1 MLSILFLVIGM
12 NILISSQVFNSI
24 SWREKLILS
33 PYLIKHDGQWYR
45 LFSHSW
51 IHADWQHLLFNMA
64 SLYFLGDLILNN
76 WLDLYGDIKG
86 TGIFLFLYIAGGVAA
101 TIFPYLKNQDN
112 SSYRALGASGAVSAV
127 IFAAILWNP
136 TMRLGILFIPF
147 PIPAYI
153 FGPLYLLIEYFAM
166 RNIKTGVAHDAHL
179 GGALFGILFVLFLNL
194 DKGKEFVNLFF

>member
-1 MLSILFLVIGM
+1 MVIGM
-12 NILISSQVFNSI
+12 NILISSQVFKSNA
-24 SWREKLILS
+24 WREKLILS

-51 IHADWQHLLFNMA
+51 IHADWQHLIFNMA

-86 TGIFLFLYIAGGVAA
+86 TGLFLFLYLAGGVAA
-101 TIFPYLKNQDN
+101 TIFPYFKNQDN

-136 TMRLGILFIPF
+136 TMKLGILFIPF

-194 DKGKEFVNLFF
+194 DKGKDFVHLFF

>member
-1 MLSILFLVIGM
+1 MLSILFVVIGM
-12 NILISSQVFNSI
+12 NILISYQVFKSNQ
-24 SWREKLILS
+24 WRDKLILS

-76 WLDLYGDIKG
+76 WIDLYGDIKG
-86 TGIFLFLYIAGGVAA
+86 TGLFLFLYLAGGIAA
-101 TIFPYLKNQDN
+101 TIFPYFKNQDN

-136 TMRLGILFIPF
+136 TMKLGILFIPF

-194 DKGKEFVNLFF
+194 DKGKDFVNLFF

>member
-1 MLSILFLVIGM
+1 MVIGM
-12 NILISSQVFNSI
+12 NILISSQVFKSNA
-24 SWREKLILS
+24 WREKLILS

-51 IHADWQHLLFNMA
+51 IHADWQHLIFNMA

-86 TGIFLFLYIAGGVAA
+86 TGLFLFLYLAGGVAA
-101 TIFPYLKNQDN
+101 TIFPYFKNQDN

-136 TMRLGILFIPF
+136 TMKLGILFIPF

-194 DKGKEFVNLFF
+194 DKGKDFLNLFF

>member
-1 MLSILFLVIGM
+1 MNTFLLLIIGL
-12 NILISSQVFNSI
+12 NVLISYRSFDNQLM
-24 SWREKLILS
+24 EKLLFS
-33 PYLIKHDGQWYR
+33 PYLIKYNNQWYR
-45 LFSHSW
+45 LFTHSW
-51 IHADWQHLLFNMA
+51 IHADWQHLIFNMA

-86 TGIFLFLYIAGGVAA
+86 TGLFLFLYIAGGVAA
-101 TIFPYLKNQDN
+101 TVLPYLKNKEN
-112 SSYRALGASGAVSAV
+112 YSYRALGASGAVSAV

-136 TMRLGILFIPF
+136 TMKLGILFIPF

-194 DKGKEFVNLFF
+194 DKGKDFVNLFF

>member
-1 MLSILFLVIGM
+1 MILFVVIGM

-24 SWREKLILS
+24 SWRDKLILS

-86 TGIFLFLYIAGGVAA
+86 TGLFLFLYIAGGVAA

-194 DKGKEFVNLFF
+194 DKGKDFVNLFF

>member
-1 MLSILFLVIGM
+1 MLSILFVVIGM
-12 NILISSQVFNSI
+12 NILISYQVFKSNE
-24 SWREKLILS
+24 WRDKLILS

-76 WLDLYGDIKG
+76 WIDLYGDIKG
-86 TGIFLFLYIAGGVAA
+86 TGLFLFLYLAGGVAA
-101 TIFPYLKNQDN
+101 TIFPYFKNQDN

-136 TMRLGILFIPF
+136 TMKLGILFIPF

-194 DKGKEFVNLFF
+194 DKGKDFVHLFF

>member
-1 MLSILFLVIGM
+1 LLSILFLVIGM

>member
-1 MLSILFLVIGM
+1 M
-12 NILISSQVFNSI
+12 NILISYQVFKSNE
-24 SWREKLILS
+24 WRDKLILS

-76 WLDLYGDIKG
+76 WIDLYGDIKG
-86 TGIFLFLYIAGGVAA
+86 TGLFLFLYLAGGVAA
-101 TIFPYLKNQDN
+101 TIFPYFKNQDN

-136 TMRLGILFIPF
+136 TMKLGILFIPF
-147 PIPAYI
+147 PISAYI

-194 DKGKEFVNLFF
+194 DKGKDFVNLFF

>member
-1 MLSILFLVIGM
+1 
-12 NILISSQVFNSI
+12 
-24 SWREKLILS
+24 
-33 PYLIKHDGQWYR
+33 
-45 LFSHSW
+45 
-51 IHADWQHLLFNMA
+51 MA

-76 WLDLYGDIKG
+76 WIDLYGDIKG
-86 TGIFLFLYIAGGVAA
+86 TGLFLFLYLAGGIAA
-101 TIFPYLKNQDN
+101 TIFPYFKNQDN
-112 SSYRALGASGAVSAV
+112 SSYRALGASGSVSAV

-136 TMRLGILFIPF
+136 TMKLGILFIPF

-194 DKGKEFVNLFF
+194 DKGKDFVNLFL

>member
-1 MLSILFLVIGM
+1 LLSILFVVIGM
-12 NILISSQVFNSI
+12 NILISYQVFKSNQ
-24 SWREKLILS
+24 WRDKLILS

-76 WLDLYGDIKG
+76 WIDLYGDIKG
-86 TGIFLFLYIAGGVAA
+86 TGLFLFLYLAGGIAA
-101 TIFPYLKNQDN
+101 TIFPYFKNQDN

-136 TMRLGILFIPF
+136 TMKLGILFIPF

-194 DKGKEFVNLFF
+194 DKGKDFVNLFF

>member
-1 MLSILFLVIGM
+1 MLSILFVVIGM
-12 NILISSQVFNSI
+12 NILISYQVFKSNE
-24 SWREKLILS
+24 WRDKLILS

-76 WLDLYGDIKG
+76 WIDLYGYTKG
-86 TGIFLFLYIAGGVAA
+86 TGLFLFLYFAGGVAA
-101 TIFPYLKNQDN
+101 TIFPYFKNQDN

-136 TMRLGILFIPF
+136 TMKLGILFIPF

-194 DKGKEFVNLFF
+194 DKGKDFVNLFF

>member
-1 MLSILFLVIGM
+1 MILFVVIGM
-12 NILISSQVFNSI
+12 NILISSQVFKSNA
-24 SWREKLILS
+24 WRDKLILS
-33 PYLIKHDGQWYR
+33 PYLIKHNGQWYR

-51 IHADWQHLLFNMA
+51 IHADWQHLIFNMV

-86 TGIFLFLYIAGGVAA
+86 TGLFLFLYIAGGVAA

-136 TMRLGILFIPF
+136 TMKLGILFIPF

-194 DKGKEFVNLFF
+194 DKGKDFVNLFF

>member
-1 MLSILFLVIGM
+1 M
-12 NILISSQVFNSI
+12 NILISSQVFKSNA
-24 SWREKLILS
+24 WRDKLILS
-33 PYLIKHDGQWYR
+33 HYLIKHDGQWYR

-51 IHADWQHLLFNMA
+51 IHADWQHLIFNMA

-86 TGIFLFLYIAGGVAA
+86 TGLFLFLYIAGGVAA

>member
-1 MLSILFLVIGM
+1 VVIGM

-86 TGIFLFLYIAGGVAA
+86 TGLFLFLYIAGGVAA

-194 DKGKEFVNLFF
+194 DKGKDFVNLFF

>member
-1 MLSILFLVIGM
+1 VVIGM
-12 NILISSQVFNSI
+12 NILISSQVFKSNAL
-24 SWREKLILS
+24 RDKLILS

-51 IHADWQHLLFNMA
+51 IHADWQHLIFNMA

-76 WLDLYGDIKG
+76 WIDLYGDIKG
-86 TGIFLFLYIAGGVAA
+86 NGLFLFLYIAGGVAA
-101 TIFPYLKNQDN
+101 TIFSYLKNQDN

>member
-1 MLSILFLVIGM
+1 MILFVVIGM
-12 NILISSQVFNSI
+12 NILISAQVFKSNA
-24 SWREKLILS
+24 WRDKLILS

-86 TGIFLFLYIAGGVAA
+86 TGLFLFLYIAGGVAA

-127 IFAAILWNP
+127 IFSAILWNP
-136 TMRLGILFIPF
+136 TMKLGILFIPF

-194 DKGKEFVNLFF
+194 DKGKDFVNLFF

>member
-1 MLSILFLVIGM
+1 MISLVI
-12 NILISSQVFNSI
+12 ILVVVNVFI
-24 SWREKLILS
+24 SWQAFNNTSLKEKLIFH
-33 PYLIKHDGQWYR
+33 PYLIKRDKEWYR

-51 IHADWQHLLFNMA
+51 IHADWQHLIFNMA

-86 TGIFLFLYIAGGVAA
+86 TGLFLFLYIAGGVAA
-101 TIFPYLKNQDN
+101 TVLPYLKNKEN
-112 SSYRALGASGAVSAV
+112 YSYRALGASGAVSAV

-136 TMRLGILFIPF
+136 TMKLGILFIPF

-153 FGPLYLLIEYFAM
+153 FGPLYLLIEYFVM

-194 DKGKEFVNLFF
+194 DKGKDFVNLFF

>member
-1 MLSILFLVIGM
+1 MLSILFVVIGM
-12 NILISSQVFNSI
+12 NILISYQVFKSNQ
-24 SWREKLILS
+24 WRDKLILS
-33 PYLIKHDGQWYR
+33 TYLIKHDGQWYR

-76 WLDLYGDIKG
+76 WIDLYGDIKG
-86 TGIFLFLYIAGGVAA
+86 TGLFLFLYLAGGIAA
-101 TIFPYLKNQDN
+101 TIFPYFKNQDN

-136 TMRLGILFIPF
+136 TMKLGILFIPF

-194 DKGKEFVNLFF
+194 DKGKDFVNLFF

>member
-1 MLSILFLVIGM
+1 MILFVVIGM
-12 NILISSQVFNSI
+12 NILISSQVFKSNA
-24 SWREKLILS
+24 WRDKLILS

-86 TGIFLFLYIAGGVAA
+86 TGLFLFLYISGGVAA

-194 DKGKEFVNLFF
+194 DKGK

>member
-1 MLSILFLVIGM
+1 M
-12 NILISSQVFNSI
+12 NILISYQVFKSNQ
-24 SWREKLILS
+24 WRDKLILS
-33 PYLIKHDGQWYR
+33 PYLIKHDVQWYR
-45 LFSHSW
+45 LFSHSL

-76 WLDLYGDIKG
+76 WIDLYGDIKG
-86 TGIFLFLYIAGGVAA
+86 TGLFLFLYLAGGIAA
-101 TIFPYLKNQDN
+101 TIFPYFKNQDN
-112 SSYRALGASGAVSAV
+112 SYYRALGASGAVSAV

-136 TMRLGILFIPF
+136 TMKLGILFIPF

-194 DKGKEFVNLFF
+194 DKGKDFVNLFF

>member
-1 MLSILFLVIGM
+1 MVIGV
-12 NILISSQVFNSI
+12 NILISSQVFKSNA
-24 SWREKLILS
+24 WRDKLILS
-33 PYLIKHDGQWYR
+33 PYLIKHNGQWYR

-51 IHADWQHLLFNMA
+51 IHADWQHLLFNMV
-64 SLYFLGDLILNN
+64 SLYYLGGEILNM
-76 WLDLYGDIKG
+76 WLKPYGDIKS
-86 TGIFLFLYIAGGVAA
+86 TGLFLFLYIAGGVAA

-112 SSYRALGASGAVSAV
+112 PSYRALGASGAVSAV

-136 TMRLGILFIPF
+136 NMRLGILFIPF

>member
-1 MLSILFLVIGM
+1 M
-12 NILISSQVFNSI
+12 NILISYQVFKSNQ
-24 SWREKLILS
+24 WRDKLILS

-51 IHADWQHLLFNMA
+51 IHADWEHLLFNMA

-76 WLDLYGDIKG
+76 WIDLYGDIKG
-86 TGIFLFLYIAGGVAA
+86 TGLFLFLYLAGGIAA
-101 TIFPYLKNQDN
+101 TIFPYFKNQDN
-112 SSYRALGASGAVSAV
+112 SYYRALGASGAVSAV

-136 TMRLGILFIPF
+136 TMKLGILFIPF

-194 DKGKEFVNLFF
+194 DKGKDFVNLFF

>member
-1 MLSILFLVIGM
+1 MILFVVIGM
-12 NILISSQVFNSI
+12 NILISSQVFKSNA
-24 SWREKLILS
+24 WRDKLILS

-76 WLDLYGDIKG
+76 WIDLYGDIKG
-86 TGIFLFLYIAGGVAA
+86 TGLFLFLYLAGGVAA
-101 TIFPYLKNQDN
+101 TIFPYFKNQDN

-136 TMRLGILFIPF
+136 TMKLGILFIPF

-194 DKGKEFVNLFF
+194 DKGKDFVNLFF

>member
-1 MLSILFLVIGM
+1 M
-12 NILISSQVFNSI
+12 NILISYQVFKSNQ
-24 SWREKLILS
+24 WRDKLILS

-86 TGIFLFLYIAGGVAA
+86 TGLFLFLYVAGGAAA

-136 TMRLGILFIPF
+136 TMKLGILFIPF

-194 DKGKEFVNLFF
+194 DKGKDFVNLFF

>member
-1 MLSILFLVIGM
+1 M
-12 NILISSQVFNSI
+12 NILISSQVFKSNA
-24 SWREKLILS
+24 WREKLILS

-51 IHADWQHLLFNMA
+51 IHADWQHLIFNMA

-86 TGIFLFLYIAGGVAA
+86 TGLFLFLYLAGGVAA
-101 TIFPYLKNQDN
+101 TIFPYFKNQDN

-136 TMRLGILFIPF
+136 TMKLGILFIPF

-179 GGALFGILFVLFLNL
+179 GGALFGILFVLCLNL
-194 DKGKEFVNLFF
+194 DKGKDFVHLFF

>member
-1 MLSILFLVIGM
+1 MLSILFVVIGM
-12 NILISSQVFNSI
+12 NILISYQVFKSNE
-24 SWREKLILS
+24 WRDKLILS

-51 IHADWQHLLFNMA
+51 IHADWQHLIFNMA

-76 WLDLYGDIKG
+76 WLDLYGDLKG
-86 TGIFLFLYIAGGVAA
+86 TGLFLFLYIAGGVAA
-101 TIFPYLKNQDN
+101 TIFPYFKNQDN

-136 TMRLGILFIPF
+136 TMKLGILFIPF

-194 DKGKEFVNLFF
+194 DKGKDFVNLFF

>member
-1 MLSILFLVIGM
+1 MNTFLLLIISLNV
-12 NILISSQVFNSI
+12 LISYRSFDNQLM
-24 SWREKLILS
+24 EKLLFS
-33 PYLIKHDGQWYR
+33 PYLIKYNNQWYR
-45 LFSHSW
+45 LFTHSW
-51 IHADWQHLLFNMA
+51 IHADWQHLIFNMA

-86 TGIFLFLYIAGGVAA
+86 TGLFLFLYIAGGVAA

-136 TMRLGILFIPF
+136 TMKLGILFIPF

>member
-1 MLSILFLVIGM
+1 MILFVVIGM
-12 NILISSQVFNSI
+12 NILISSQVFKSNA
-24 SWREKLILS
+24 WRDKLILS
-33 PYLIKHDGQWYR
+33 PYLIKHNGQWYR

-51 IHADWQHLLFNMA
+51 IHADWQHLIFNMV

-86 TGIFLFLYIAGGVAA
+86 TGLFLVLYIAGGVAA

-194 DKGKEFVNLFF
+194 DKGKDFVNLFF

>member
-1 MLSILFLVIGM
+1 MVIGM
-12 NILISSQVFNSI
+12 NILISSQVFKSNA
-24 SWREKLILS
+24 WREKLILS

-51 IHADWQHLLFNMA
+51 IHADWQHLLFNMV
-64 SLYFLGDLILNN
+64 SLYYLGGKILNM
-76 WLDLYGDIKG
+76 WQDTYGDIKS
-86 TGIFLFLYIAGGVAA
+86 TGLFLFLYIAGGVAA

-127 IFAAILWNP
+127 IFATILWHP
-136 TMRLGILFIPF
+136 IMKLGLPFIPVG
-147 PIPAYI
+147 IPAYI

-194 DKGKEFVNLFF
+194 DKGKDFVNLFF

>member
-1 MLSILFLVIGM
+1 VVIGV
-12 NILISSQVFNSI
+12 NILISSQVFKSNA
-24 SWREKLILS
+24 WRDKLILS
-33 PYLIKHDGQWYR
+33 PYLIKHNGQWYR

-51 IHADWQHLLFNMA
+51 IHADWQHLLFNMV
-64 SLYFLGDLILNN
+64 SLYYLGGEILNM
-76 WLDLYGDIKG
+76 WLKPYGDIKS
-86 TGIFLFLYIAGGVAA
+86 TGLFLFLYIAGGVAA

-112 SSYRALGASGAVSAV
+112 PSYRALGASGAVSAV

-136 TMRLGILFIPF
+136 NMRLGILFIPF

>member
-1 MLSILFLVIGM
+1 MLSILFVVIGM
-12 NILISSQVFNSI
+12 NILISSQVFKSNA
-24 SWREKLILS
+24 WREKLILS

-76 WLDLYGDIKG
+76 WLDLYGDLKG
-86 TGIFLFLYIAGGVAA
+86 TGLFLFLYLVGGVAA

-127 IFAAILWNP
+127 IFSAILWNP
-136 TMRLGILFIPF
+136 TMKLGILFIPF

-194 DKGKEFVNLFF
+194 DKGKDFLNLFF

>member
-1 MLSILFLVIGM
+1 MLIILFLVIGV
-12 NILISSQVFNSI
+12 NILISSQVFKSNK
-24 SWREKLILS
+24 WREKLIFS
-33 PYLIKHDGQWYR
+33 PYLIKYYGQWYR

-51 IHADWQHLLFNMA
+51 IHADWQHLIFNMA

-76 WLDLYGDIKG
+76 WIDVYGDLKG
-86 TGIFLFLYIAGGVAA
+86 TGLFLFLYLAGGVAA

-136 TMRLGILFIPF
+136 TMKLGILFIPF

-179 GGALFGILFVLFLNL
+179 GGALFGILFVLCLNL
-194 DKGKEFVNLFF
+194 DKGKDFVHLFF